1 MVFHPSRRL
10 IGICGQSA
18 AQVSSNKCL
27 KPRRKLR
34 SCMRRNKKRRKA
46 QMMKRLGNSQR
57 ILCFLGSLD
66 QRFTFETITP
76 LHVFCFQRKRMSG
89 RGAAEWST
97 GFGSSQTPGS
107 SVCSNMCNSLWT
119 TFFGIQWNRE
129 RCMYIYIYNIIS
141 IVDFGINKNM
151 S

>member
-1 MVFHPSRRL
+1 
-10 IGICGQSA
+10 
-18 AQVSSNKCL
+18 
-27 KPRRKLR
+27 
-34 SCMRRNKKRRKA
+34 
-46 QMMKRLGNSQR
+46 MMKRLGNSQR

-97 GFGSSQTPGS
+97 GFGSSPVSWIISMQQHVQLFMNNLFWN
-107 SVCSNMCNSLWT
+107 SVK
-119 TFFGIQWNRE
+119 QRE
-129 RCMYIYIYNIIS
+129 MHVHIYIYNIIY
-141 IVDFGINKNM
+141 IVDFGIHKNM